1 MRAHEFLVESQI
13 PDVVYHGTASANLAN
28 IMKHGI
34 KPKLNRYAYANRA
47 HGGGVN
53 LLPKL
58 APGERRSDL
67 ETISTSVNFDN
78 SLEYAKL
85 GGSTGSG
92 SPGVVLAFRPLPSDN
107 FEVTGMPGE
116 VVFRNAISPDRL
128 QIVWPRRLAGKET
141 QLAQKAEK
149 KKQSAA
155 EKTQQ
160 IKSIN
165 QQLKAAG
172 SSIRIK
178 STNPNTARI
187 AIWFM
192 DPDNPVQVGNTNI
205 DDQNFAV
212 FLKKEL
218 ANPAPNKQRYY
229 ARTNWLNE
237 FAPEGFEQY
246 SLYTGDG
253 VRNHLVDKFSSL
265 QAAKEEVEFV
275 WDTDPEARLA
285 MWFIKNLNDEVV
297 WSYDPQEIADAPRY
311 QFRKKS
317 DDLEEMDR
325 RGFLGAM
332 GAGAM
337 AAAGVPAAAAGEKVG
352 PPILSSNYTAEETL
366 HRVARAA
373 GIRGIELAQFLAQCY
388 HESGG
393 FKHMQELGDPRYF
406 LRYDPRVDPA
416 KARVLGNVK
425 PGDGERYKGRG
436 FIQIT
441 GRDNYRRAGE
451 ALGLP
456 LETKPELASRMDVAA
471 RIAVWYWKQRVRPN
485 VNNFN
490 DTRAVTQQINPNLR
504 GLQDRHEN
512 FKDYKNVFSVN
523 RKSI

>member
-1 MRAHEFLVESQI
+1 MRASEFIVESKI
-13 PDVVYHGTASANLAN
+13 PDVVYHGTASANLTN

-34 KPKLNRYAYANRA
+34 KPKLNRYAYSNRQ
-47 HGGGVN
+47 HGGGIATG
-53 LLPKL
+53 LELE
-58 APGERRSDL
+58 PGKRRSDL

-92 SPGVVLAFRPLPSDN
+92 SPGVELAFRPLPSDS
-107 FEVTGMPGE
+107 FEETGMPGE

-128 QIVWPRRLAGKET
+128 QIVWPQRLAGKEK

-149 KKQSAA
+149 KKQSGA

-229 ARTNWLNE
+229 GRTNWLNE

-265 QAAKEEVEFV
+265 NAAKEEVEFI
-275 WDTDPEARLA
+275 WDSDPEARLA
-285 MWFIKNLNDEVV
+285 IWFIKNLNDEVV

-317 DDLEEMDR
+317 DDLEEMNR

-337 AAAGVPAAAAGEKVG
+337 AAAGVPSQAANKVG
-352 PPILSSNYTAEETL
+352 PPMLSANIGAEEAL
-366 HRVARAA
+366 HRAARAA
-373 GIRGIELAQFLAQCY
+373 GIRGVELAQFLAQCY

-393 FKHMQELGDPRYF
+393 FKYMQELGDPRYF

-456 LETKPELASRMDVAA
+456 LEDRPELAARMDVAA
-471 RIAVWYWKQRVRPN
+471 RIAVWYWKQRVKPN
-485 VNNFN
+485 VSNFN
-490 DTRAVTQQINPNLR
+490 DTRAVTRQINPNMR
-504 GLQDRHEN
+504 GLEDRHEN
-512 FKDYKNVFSVN
+512 FKDYKKVFSMNWKAV
-523 RKSI
+523 